1 MPKVLIQPSGLE
13 LEVPKGTSLM
23 QAARDQGYYWPTQCD
38 MECRC
43 ATCFVIIEAGA
54 EHLSAMGRAE
64 AATLQEQRGRNA
76 LDQPVRLAC
85 QVLVHADVV
94 VRKHGVRPIDTPTI

>member
-43 ATCFVIIEAGA
+43 ATCFVIVEAGA
-54 EHLSAMGRAE
+54 DHLSAMGRAE